1 MAKGVH
7 MQVVFS
13 AKNES
18 HRSSGMPA
26 LINYDSTVVNEGGAW
41 DGATTF
47 TAPISGVYFFTLGFV
62 KEAFGEPTED
72 DVFVH
77 LNKGDETLG
86 SAWSG
91 QGTGFRGT
99 GTLSLAIH
107 LDAGDEITTLA
118 ASDEGAERFIRRLHF
133 TGFLIPTSDKADPGK
148 GRGKGRGEGKG
159 RAD

>member
-1 MAKGVH
+1 
-7 MQVVFS
+7 MQLVFS

-18 HRSSGMPA
+18 HRSSGAPTM
-26 LINYDSTVVNEGGAW
+26 ISYDSTVVNEGRAW

-47 TAPISGVYFFTLGFV
+47 IAPTAGVYFFTIGFV

-77 LNKGDETLG
+77 LNRGDETLG

-91 QGTGFRGT
+91 QGAGFRGT

-107 LDAGDEITTLA
+107 LAAGDKITTFA
-118 ASDEGAERFIRRLHF
+118 ASDEGAQRLIRRLHF
-133 TGFLIPTSDKADPGK
+133 TGFLIPASDKAGPGK

-159 RAD
+159 RED